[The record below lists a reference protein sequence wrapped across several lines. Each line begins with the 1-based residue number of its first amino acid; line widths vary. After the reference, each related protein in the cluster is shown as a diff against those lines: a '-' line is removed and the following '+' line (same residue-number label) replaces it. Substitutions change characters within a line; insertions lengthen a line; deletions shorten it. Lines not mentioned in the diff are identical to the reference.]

1 MPDGVPVHDRPGGRL
16 PRLLVLSPDY
26 PPARGGIQVL
36 AHRITSGLDG
46 FERRVLTFDGPGARE
61 FDAEGDL
68 SVRRV
73 RADPRLRAGSNAVLN
88 AAAISEAAR
97 FRPAVVL
104 GIHIVTAPASALIG
118 RTLGACSAQYFH
130 AKEIGHR
137 PRLSSFAARHADV
150 PIVVSEYCAQLLAAT
165 GVPRSSMTLISPGVD
180 LPADPAPLA
189 AGQPTFVTVSRLED
203 RYKGHD
209 VVMRAMPRILERVP
223 DARWVIVGDGP
234 LRVELEALAR
244 SQHVSASVVFAGAV
258 SDSERDDWLRRSA
271 LLVMPSRLPGGDG
284 AGEGFGIVYLEAG
297 AFGKPV
303 VAGNVGGALD
313 SVLDGQTGLLVD
325 PTDPAAVAGAVTRL
339 LLDPELAG
347 RLGRAGAERARSLA
361 WPLTA
366 RRVQDVLLAELA
378 RRGRR

>member
-1 MPDGVPVHDRPGGRL
+1 MPEGVPVHDRPGGRL
-16 PRLLVLSPDY
+16 PRLLVLSPDF

-36 AHRITSGLDG
+36 AHRITCGLDA
-46 FERRVLTFDGPGARE
+46 FERRVVTFEEPGARE
-61 FDAEGDL
+61 FDAGGEL

-73 RADPRLRAGSNAVLN
+73 RADPRLRAARNAVLN
-88 AAAISEAAR
+88 GAAVAEAVR
-97 FRPAVVL
+97 FRPDMVL
-104 GIHIVTAPASALIG
+104 GIHIVTAPASALVG
-118 RTLGACSAQYFH
+118 RTLRAGSAQYFH
-130 AKEIGHR
+130 AKEIAHR

-150 PIVVSEYCAQLLAAT
+150 PIVVSEYCASLLAGT

-180 LPADPAPLA
+180 LPQDAAPLPA
-189 AGQPTFVTVSRLED
+189 ARPTFVTISRLED

-209 VVMRAMPRILERVP
+209 VVMRAMPRIRERVP

-234 LRVELEALAR
+234 LRGELEQLAL
-244 SQHVSASVVFAGAV
+244 SQYLSGAVEFAGAV
-258 SDSERDDWLRRSA
+258 SDTERDDWLRRSD
-271 LLVMPSRLPGGDG
+271 LLVMPSRLPGAGA

-325 PTDPAAVAGAVTRL
+325 PTDPAAVAGAITRL
-339 LLDPELAG
+339 LLDGELAR

-366 RRVQDVLLAELA
+366 GRVQDVLLAELE